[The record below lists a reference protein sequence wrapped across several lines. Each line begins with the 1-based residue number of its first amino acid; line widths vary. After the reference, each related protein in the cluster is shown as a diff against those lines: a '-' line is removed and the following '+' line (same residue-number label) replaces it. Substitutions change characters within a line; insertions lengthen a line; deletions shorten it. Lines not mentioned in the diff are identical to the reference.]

1 MVGYYW
7 PTTVV
12 CACTRRLR
20 KLLFIYIFLIF
31 CPKFLRLA
39 ERSLSLRRAVF
50 ASLVLSLRMKGFS
63 SCGFIYGKVALYI
76 DNVPWIRGQWVPV
89 LRN

>member
-12 CACTRRLR
+12 CARARRLR
-20 KLLFIYIFLIF
+20 KLLFVCIFFIF

-39 ERSLSLRRAVF
+39 ERSLSLRTAIF
-50 ASLVLSLRMKGFS
+50 ASLVLSLRMKELS
-63 SCGFIYGKVALYI
+63 SCGFIYGTVALYI
-76 DNVPWIRGQWVPV
+76 DSVPWIKGE
-89 LRN
+89 